1 MTAKSGKLRVYLGMS
16 AGVGKTYSMLADAKR
31 DKDRGIDIVIG
42 YLEMHGRQ
50 ETESLADGIEI
61 IPRAYIEYQGRKF
74 EELNLDEIINRQ
86 PHIVL
91 VDELAHT
98 NIPGA
103 RNKKRYQDVEELL
116 RAGINVRTTLNVQHL
131 ESLVGIVK
139 QVSGVS
145 IQETVPDSLL
155 SGDVEI
161 EVIDITP
168 GQLLDRLKEG
178 KVYKGAKAPRALE
191 NFFREENL
199 TALRELLLRASADR
213 VESDLLK
220 FRSHTRDSNVWGSKE
235 RILVCVAPD
244 AMSTDV
250 VREGFRMA
258 SSIKGELIALSVESE
273 RYSEL
278 SPERRQNSEEAL
290 RVARTLGAR
299 TITRIGHDV
308 AFEILE
314 VANSENVSQI
324 FIGKPPLP
332 NFFLRRVTLID
343 KLISQSKDIDIHL
356 VQLAKPK
363 DFEFDRKRRDK
374 FSILE
379 DKHSS
384 WADLLS
390 SLGILTVLTFI
401 FWLLRDF
408 IENLNFMMAYLL
420 AVSFIATRCNK
431 RIAILSSLLSVL
443 AFDFFFVPPFNTLA
457 VSDFKYAFV
466 FLTMFAVGLT
476 ISLLTNRVRA
486 HTQLLHYRE
495 ERTNILYGLSQAIGS
510 ARNLNELQQIVK
522 EQLELFLKLKG
533 ALSFRVKSLNSVSE
547 LHFDE
552 ILTIEDQAVA
562 SWSFN
567 NSKVA
572 GFGTDTLS
580 AASGYYIPI
589 KFALDTIGVLAIFN
603 NLKPLSNAQ
612 SWILES
618 FVDTLSTSID
628 RLTKEKELRELNSKL
643 DSEKMR
649 STFLSSISHD
659 LRTPLAAIQ
668 GAAGLM
674 AGMGSESIDQITN
687 LAETIEDESLRLSSI
702 IRNVLDLTRVKSE
715 GFKINA
721 SWVDIEDIIG
731 SAIRRLERLLNSKDV
746 KIEISEELP
755 LMYLDE
761 FLVEQLIVN
770 LIENSLKYGPKNSEI
785 LIELRICTGPTDFL
799 ELVVSDRIL
808 GMKDENIEQNLN
820 KTEDNN
826 ILPQSSY
833 GLGFEICSAVMIA
846 HGGTFQT
853 IKLQDG
859 LIKTICLF
867 PFSSKPPEGP
877 IE

>member
-1 MTAKSGKLRVYLGMS
+1 MTVRSGKLRVYLGMS
-16 AGVGKTYSMLADAKR
+16 AGVGKTYSMLADARR

-50 ETESLADGIEI
+50 ETESLADGMET
-61 IPRAYIEYQGRKF
+61 IPRTSIEYQGRIF
-74 EELNLDEIINRQ
+74 EELNVDEIISRQ
-86 PHIVL
+86 PQVVL

-103 RNKKRYQDVEELL
+103 RNKKRYQDVEEILQ
-116 RAGINVRTTLNVQHL
+116 AGINVRTTLNVQHL

-139 QVSGVS
+139 QVSGVY

-155 SGDVEI
+155 TGNVEI
-161 EVIDITP
+161 EVVDITP
-168 GQLLDRLKEG
+168 NQLLDRLKEG

-220 FRSHTRDSNVWGSKE
+220 FRSHTRDTSVWGSKE

-250 VREGFRMA
+250 VREGYRMA

-363 DFEFDRKRRDK
+363 DFELDRQRQNK

-379 DKHSS
+379 DAHSS
-384 WADLLS
+384 WADFIS
-390 SLGILTVLTFI
+390 SIGILTVLTFL

-408 IENLNFMMAYLL
+408 VENLNFMMAYLL
-420 AVSFIATRCNK
+420 AVSFIATRYNK
-431 RIAILSSLLSVL
+431 RIAILSSFLSVL

-466 FLTMFAVGLT
+466 FLTMFAVGIT

-495 ERTNILYGLSQAIGS
+495 ERTNILYGLSQSISS
-510 ARNLNELQQIVK
+510 ARNLSEIQQIVK

-547 LHFDE
+547 LFFDE
-552 ILTIEDQAVA
+552 TLTIEDQAVA

-589 KFALDTIGVLAIFN
+589 KFGFETIGVLAIFN
-603 NLKPLSNAQ
+603 NLKPLSNSQ

-618 FVDTLSTSID
+618 FVDTLSTCID
-628 RLTKEKELRELNSKL
+628 RLTKEKELRELNSQL

-674 AGMGSESIDQITN
+674 AGMGVESISQITN

-731 SAIRRLERLLNSKDV
+731 SAIRRLERLLNGKAV

-761 FLVEQLIVN
+761 LLVEQLIVN

-785 LIELRICTGPTDFL
+785 LIELKVSSGTTNFL
-799 ELVVSDRIL
+799 ELVVSDRIF
-808 GMKDENIEQNLN
+808 GMKDQNIEYDINKADDSNLL
-820 KTEDNN
+820 T
-826 ILPQSSY
+826 QSSY
-833 GLGFEICSAVMIA
+833 GLGFEICSAVMNA
-846 HGGTFQT
+846 HDGTFQT